1 MSNVMLDADG
11 FQVAC
16 WDIPLPWTPDDDLPP
31 SSDFDFEPDWDAA
44 FDRPFP
50 EDREWW
56 ARECDERERL
66 ELNSPFEPTDADWDE
81 MARWCEWVDMK
92 DRERLFTDEDAQAAG
107 LAIG

>member
-1 MSNVMLDADG
+1 MSNVLLDTDG

-50 EDREWW
+50 EDREWCGGSLTNGNGW
-56 ARECDERERL
+56 NCPNR
-66 ELNSPFEPTDADWDE
+66 PTRIGTKWP
-81 MARWCEWVDMK
+81 
-92 DRERLFTDEDAQAAG
+92 AG
-107 LAIG
+107 AIGST

>member
-1 MSNVMLDADG
+1 MSNVTLDADG

-56 ARECDERERL
+56 ARELDERERL
-66 ELNSPFEPTDADWDE
+66 ELSEPTDADWDE

-92 DRERLFTDEDAQAAG
+92 DRDSLFTDEDAQAAG